1 MKKIIYILSIISLF
15 VACSKGFDTPQT
27 VENDLDGNEM
37 VELDFSVPYEM
48 PTKADMGLVPKIDPA
63 SSTMHVLVF
72 NAKTGA
78 LIQVAKAE
86 LTGTIDA
93 RGEGNKAQYKVLVKL
108 GSTARYL
115 QFIVDAPNYTPAEDD
130 EDDTG
135 LGYAATDNTE
145 AVKVILGD
153 SEATVASK
161 LYTKE
166 GKTAYWQRVS
176 LPNGIQPYVYTG
188 GVNKYNSEYKEEDG
202 SDVSATTRAYIDANG
217 NTVNVD
223 DYTDANGN
231 KIVNNT
237 GYIASQDVQNRT
249 AVIPLIRNFLTI
261 TLTSKNA
268 DITLLQAGLVN
279 HPRGGYIA
287 PFNRS
292 NNSFVAGYSASA
304 LTHETLKSEDI
315 KSSGYTA
322 PFPSII
328 VKEEDEDGKVVDV
341 DKSLYTKFSDVKYTE
356 ATDGQITLFSYE
368 RGVPESK
375 PLALLLQ
382 VNMPVSTGGKANKW
396 LKIDLMDDKGNYLG
410 LFRDFLYPFKL
421 NSITGSDG
429 YDTAKEAFE
438 KPSIGDISS
447 SPETQNLTQ
456 ISDGKG
462 LNLWVDYTDYTHV
475 GPANTTGV
483 NLRYKFWYVDENNTT
498 TILSDKVDL
507 DLSHSQDT
515 PAVTNN
521 PDRDSYSGTDT
532 QDGQSGWYY
541 TNVKLAAS
549 PNSGIIK
556 STIRVSGTY
565 QGKTLYKD
573 VTFNVRAVD
582 NLTLKGT
589 RNGSNVTLEI
599 TLPQNLG
606 YSVFPLTLSI
616 EDYNNNINPT
626 DGTPVATGESL
637 FNGVTGTYH
646 KTGNSFYFQKLV
658 NFSDYNATTG
668 TTITVPFTKTVA
680 NTATVFVVKDNKGI
694 FNLTSPLAVN

>member
-1 MKKIIYILSIISLF
+1 MKKIIYLLCGLALLAS
-15 VACSKGFDTPQT
+15 CSKSMEVPIDSNNAP
-27 VENDLDGNEM
+27 EGNEM
-37 VELDFSVPYEM
+37 VRLDFSVPYQM
-48 PTKADMGLVPKIDPA
+48 PTKADMGLVPNIDPA
-63 SSTMHVLVF
+63 TSTMHVLVF

-86 LTGTIDA
+86 LTGTIAA
-93 RGEGNKAQYKVLVKL
+93 RGEENTAKYSVLVKL
-108 GSTARYL
+108 GSSPRSL
-115 QFIVDAPNYTPAEDD
+115 QFIVDAPTYTPAEDD

-135 LGYAATDNTE
+135 LGYAATATTE

-176 LPNGIQPYVYTG
+176 LPNGIQPYVYAG
-188 GVNKYNSEYKEEDG
+188 GVNQYNSEYKEKDG
-202 SDVSATTRAYIDANG
+202 SDVSASTRAYVDSNG

-249 AVIPLIRNFLTI
+249 ALIPLIRNFLTI
-261 TLTSKNA
+261 TLESKNT
-268 DITLLQAGLVN
+268 DITLIQAGLVN

-292 NNSFVAGYSASA
+292 TNSFVAGYSASD
-304 LTHETLKSEDI
+304 LTHETLLSDDI

-328 VKEEDEDGKVVDV
+328 IDENDE
-341 DKSLYTKFSDVKYTE
+341 SLYTKFTDVKFTPVS
-356 ATDGQITLFSYE
+356 DGKITLFTYE

-375 PLALLLQ
+375 PTALLLQ
-382 VNMPVSTGGKANKW
+382 VKMPVSTGGTADKW
-396 LKIDLMDDKGNYLG
+396 LKIDLMDDGGNYLG
-410 LFRDFLYPFKL
+410 LFRDFLYPFEL
-421 NSITGSDG
+421 NSIAGSDG
-429 YDTAKEAFE
+429 YDTAQEAFD
-438 KPSIGDISS
+438 KPSIGDISA

-483 NLRYKFWYVDENNTT
+483 NLRYKFWYVDEDNATT
-498 TILSDKVDL
+498 NLSNQVDL
-507 DLSHSQDT
+507 DLSHAQDT
-515 PAVTNN
+515 PAVTSNT
-521 PDRDSYSGTDT
+521 DSDSYSGTDT

-573 VTFNVRAVD
+573 VTFNVRAID
-582 NLTLKGT
+582 DMTLGGSSS
-589 RNGSNVTLEI
+589 GSNVTLTI
-599 TLPQNLG
+599 TLPPNLG
-606 YSVFPLTLSI
+606 YSVFPLTLNI
-616 EDYNNNINPT
+616 EDFNNNINPT
-626 DGTPVATGESL
+626 DGTPVTSGESL
-637 FNGVTGTYH
+637 FSGLPTTSQYY
-646 KTGNSFYFQKLV
+646 KTSNSFYYQKLL
-658 NFSDYNATTG
+658 NYSDYDPTNGSTY
-668 TTITVPFTKTVA
+668 TVTFKKTVSD
-680 NTATVFVVKDNKGI
+680 TATVIVVKDNRGV
-694 FNLTSPLAVN
+694 FNLAGPRNLN